1 MQQKFYPKSR
11 WRFVLDIPGIDA
23 FLVKSVARAPYINP
37 ITNPNK
43 MIPSRM
49 EEFLS
54 HKKLVVTLHDSI
66 TPSAEQQVEELIN
79 NMALIPKVVLRLL
92 DPVGTVIG
100 ERVYSGVVVER
111 VDYDVLSYDS
121 KDFSEI
127 KLTLS
132 FNSQKLAF

>member
-1 MQQKFYPKSR
+1 
-11 WRFVLDIPGIDA
+11 
-23 FLVKSVARAPYINP
+23 
-37 ITNPNK
+37 
-43 MIPSRM
+43 M

-66 TPSAEQQVEELIN
+66 APSAEQQVEELIN

-121 KDFSEI
+121 KEFSEI